1 MTQKPSNGVT
11 RLLQQVDQGKDEA
24 FADLIELVYEDLRGV
39 ARRRM
44 RNRFGERIDQLTLQ
58 PTMLADDA
66 LMELKRQHV
75 TFQNSEHFFAIATR
89 MILRMITDYQRS
101 RMAQKRGGGNRGVS
115 IDENRDAIEA
125 PQPGE
130 QAASLGPEVRD
141 ALAELHELDARKA
154 EVCVLH
160 AIAGMS
166 LPRVAELVGVSLPTV
181 ERDWRFAKAW
191 LASRVTRDAG
201 D

>member
-1 MTQKPSNGVT
+1 MSKKPTDGVT
-11 RLLQQVDQGKDEA
+11 RLLQQVDEGQDDA

-39 ARRRM
+39 ARRRL
-44 RNRFGERIDQLTLQ
+44 RNRFGERLDQLTLR

-115 IDENRDAIEA
+115 IDENRDGLEA
-125 PQPGE
+125 EGSLE
-130 QAASLGPEVRD
+130 GTASLGPEVRD
-141 ALAELHELDARKA
+141 ALAELHELDPRKA

-160 AIAGMS
+160 TVAGMS

-191 LASRVTRDAG
+191 LASKVSAG
-201 D
+201 QG

>member
-1 MTQKPSNGVT
+1 MPKDPSQGVT
-11 RLLQQVDQGKDEA
+11 RLLQKVDEGQDEA

-39 ARRRM
+39 ARRRL
-44 RNRFGERIDQLTLQ
+44 RNRFGERLDQLTLR

-115 IDENRDAIEA
+115 IDENRDGLEA
-125 PQPGE
+125 EGSLE
-130 QAASLGPEVRD
+130 GTASLGPEVRD
-141 ALAELHELDARKA
+141 ALAELHELDPRKA

-160 AIAGMS
+160 TVAGMS

-191 LASRVTRDAG
+191 LASKVSAG
-201 D
+201 QG